1 MSNPQQEVTIT
12 EEEEE
17 LVYQYFDHEKFKNLD
32 KNELQFLIELSKMI
46 QEGKQQSNK
55 QSEE

>member
-17 LVYQYFDHEKFKNLD
+17 LVYQYFDREKFKNLN
-32 KNELQFLIELSKMI
+32 KNELKFLIELSKMI
-46 QEGKQQSNK
+46 QRGKESNK